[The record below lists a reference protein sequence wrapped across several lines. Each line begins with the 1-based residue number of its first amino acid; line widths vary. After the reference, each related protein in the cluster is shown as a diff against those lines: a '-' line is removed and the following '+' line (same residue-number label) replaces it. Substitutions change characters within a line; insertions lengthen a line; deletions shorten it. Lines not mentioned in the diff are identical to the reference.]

1 MQATNN
7 LVSILIPNYNK
18 AYYLRGTLDSI
29 LAQTYINWECVIV
42 DDHSTDGS
50 WQILEE
56 YTKIDSRFKIYKR
69 PNHLAK
75 GGNQC
80 RNFAYTNSLGD
91 FIVFFDSD
99 DLLYPNAIAK
109 RVNTISNSNYEFCV
123 SNGVLWNG
131 KDATGLLIS
140 NWTQGDVV
148 NAFINFEP
156 LWLTQGVI
164 IRRNFIEKNNIIW
177 DERVPFYQD
186 VLYNLKLVMLSKN
199 FSITQEVDWI
209 WYVSSNTSLG
219 TKTKAV
225 NSYSDNYNFISS
237 FYDCIVKMENSH
249 RQLKY
254 FCFSRIHFL
263 IKANKTKMKL
273 KPVEA
278 YLDFLDKN
286 SISLNYIDR
295 FEIMIIKIALFSF
308 DNNLRIGKSIYFRYI
323 NSSLNRMK
331 NEIPFNHF
339 LSTEIPVISSNL
351 FRVNND

>member
-1 MQATNN
+1 MFHD
-7 LVSILIPNYNK
+7 LISILIPNFNK
-18 AYYLRGTLDSI
+18 ASYLRASLNSI
-29 LAQTYINWECVIV
+29 IAQSYKNWECIIV
-42 DDHSTDGS
+42 DDNSTDGS

-69 PNHLAK
+69 PNHIAK

-80 RNFAYTNSLGD
+80 RNYAYTNSSGK
-91 FIVFFDSD
+91 FVVFFDSD
-99 DLLYPNAIAK
+99 DLLYPNALYQ
-109 RVNTISNSNYEFCV
+109 RLNSISNSDYDFCV

-131 KDATGLLIS
+131 KDVNGRLILS
-140 NWTQGDVV
+140 RAHGDVM

-164 IRRNFIEKNNIIW
+164 IRRDFIEKNTLIW

-186 VLYNLKLVMLSKN
+186 VLYNLKLVFLSKN
-199 FSITQEVDWI
+199 YEISSEVDWI
-209 WYVSSNTSLG
+209 WYVSSENGLG
-219 TKTKAV
+219 IKTKSV

-237 FYDCIVKMENSH
+237 FFDCIMKMENNH
-249 RQLKY
+249 RQLKH
-254 FCFSRIHFL
+254 FCFSRVHFL
-263 IKANKTKMKL
+263 IKVNRKKMKL
-273 KPVEA
+273 KPIEA

-308 DNNLRIGKSIYFRYI
+308 ENNLRIGKSIYFRYI

>member
-18 AYYLRGTLDSI
+18 ADYLRVTLNTI
-29 LAQTYINWECVIV
+29 LTQTYSNWECVIV
-42 DDHSTDGS
+42 DDHSKDNS
-50 WQILEE
+50 WKVLEE
-56 YTKIDSRFKIYKR
+56 FAKIDSRFKIYKR
-69 PNHLAK
+69 PNHLPK
-75 GGNQC
+75 GGNVC
-80 RNFAYTNSLGD
+80 RNFAYTNSIGD
-91 FIVFFDSD
+91 FVVFFDSD
-99 DLLYPNAIAK
+99 DLLYPNAITK
-109 RVNTISNSNYEFCV
+109 RVNTISNSDYDFCV

-131 KDATGLLIS
+131 KDTTGLLIS
-140 NWTQGDVV
+140 NWTQGNVI

-156 LWLTQGVI
+156 IWLTQGVI
-164 IRRNFIEKNNIIW
+164 IRRNFIEKNTTTW
-177 DERVPFYQD
+177 DERVSFYQD

-209 WYVSSNTSLG
+209 WNVSSNTSLG

-225 NSYSDNYNFISS
+225 NYYSDNYNFISS
-237 FYDCIVKMENSH
+237 FYDCIMKMKNCH
-249 RQLKY
+249 LQLKH

-263 IKANKTKMKL
+263 IKANRKKMKL
-273 KPVEA
+273 KPIEA

-286 SISLNYIDR
+286 SISLTYIDR

-308 DNNLRIGKSIYFRYI
+308 ENNLRIGKSIYFRYI